1 MARAAFVTLDAA
13 VLIRAALD
21 ARQFGWVRRSA
32 ALEQLEGSARMLL
45 DTLARESG
53 VPTGG
58 IDGNEAAVRCHHE
71 RRSDEPRTH
80 CRGGRSFI
88 AEIFFS

>member
-1 MARAAFVTLDAA
+1 
-13 VLIRAALD
+13 
-21 ARQFGWVRRSA
+21 
-32 ALEQLEGSARMLL
+32 MLL